1 MNQATT
7 TTTTRYKS
15 PIPQNVDIIET
26 KPELGRIQDA
36 NQGAL
41 LYPEN
46 GGYYLKYPESAVVA
60 IASDRLCSVLDE
72 SYLSLFFYYEREG
85 LHTEAEEVLE
95 DLRKGGIDAE
105 RLKRDAS
112 VELKSGACVVDRDGD
127 RDASDHGQHMT
138 ADS

>member
-1 MNQATT
+1 MDQATT

-15 PIPQNVDIIET
+15 PIPHNVNIIET
-26 KPELGRIQDA
+26 KPELGKTQDA

-46 GGYYLKYPESAVVA
+46 GGYYLKYSEGTVVA

-72 SYLSLFFYYEREG
+72 SYLSLYFHYEREG
-85 LHTEAEEVLE
+85 LHNEAEEVIE
-95 DLRKGGIDAE
+95 DLRKGCIDAD

-112 VELKSGACVVDRDGD
+112 VELKSGSCVLD
-127 RDASDHGQHMT
+127 RDADRDSSDDGQHT
-138 ADS
+138 KAD

>member
-7 TTTTRYKS
+7 SITTRYKS

-26 KPELGRIQDA
+26 KPELGKTQGA

-46 GGYYLKYPESAVVA
+46 GGYYLKYPEGAVVA

-72 SYLSLFFYYEREG
+72 SYLSLFFYYERKG
-85 LHTEAEEVLE
+85 LHIEAEEVLE

-105 RLKRDAS
+105 RLRRDAC
-112 VELKSGACVVDRDGD
+112 VELKSGACVLDRDAD
-127 RDASDHGQHMT
+127 RDASDDGQHTT